1 MSKKVNNQ
9 QEDFATETTSKI
21 EKFFAKHGIKV
32 VIALAVVLVGVGGWF
47 IWDYIQNKKE
57 MAAKEA
63 IWTKQANLS
72 VETPDNQLVIDGF
85 LSIVKNHEGTKAANI
100 ANHYLGIQYLRI
112 GDLEN
117 ANKYLKAYEAVEG
130 SIYAEIINAQ
140 NIGLQG
146 DVAVEQ
152 GDYAAAA
159 QLFQKAVSASGNS
172 FTAPYYLY
180 KQALALEATGDV
192 EGAKACYKTISE
204 KYPESVEFTKA
215 EDRL

>member
-21 EKFFAKHGIKV
+21 EKFFAKHGMKV

-47 IWDYIQNKKE
+47 IWDHIQNKKE

-159 QLFQKAVSASGNS
+159 QLFQKAVSVSGNS
-172 FTAPYYLY
+172 FTAPY
-180 KQALALEATGDV
+180 
-192 EGAKACYKTISE
+192 S
-204 KYPESVEFTKA
+204 
-215 EDRL
+215 

>member
-32 VIALAVVLVGVGGWF
+32 VIALVVVLVGVGGWF
-47 IWDYIQNKKE
+47 IWDHFQNKKE
-57 MAAKEA
+57 DAAKEA

-72 VETPDNQLVIDGF
+72 TENPDNQLVIDGF
-85 LSIVKNHEGTKAANI
+85 LSVIKNHPDTNAGNI
-100 ANHYLGIQYLRI
+100 ANHYLGIQYLRV

-117 ANKYLKAYEAVEG
+117 ANKYLKAYKAVEG

-152 GDYAAAA
+152 GDYAAAVE
-159 QLFQKAVSASGNS
+159 LFKKAVATSGNS

-180 KQALALEATGDV
+180 KQALALEAIGDI
-192 EGAKACYKTISE
+192 EGAKACYKTITE
-204 KYPESVEFTKA
+204 KYPESVEFA
-215 EDRL
+215 EAENRR